1 MCWCAWY
8 DGNSLAFV
16 YAMDRTL
23 PATSIHI
30 GFSSLC
36 QPRSQTTMSFEEYL
50 QEELTTLEED
60 TLYEVGD
67 INCEWELEYTTQE

>member
-36 QPRSQTTMSFEEYL
+36 QPRPQTTMSFEEYL
-50 QEELTTLEED
+50 QEELATLEDD